1 MPGYLR
7 AVAMRLES
15 DVPMVWAQILHR
27 YKNVDLLDERFNRRR
42 AKTDKMSALLEQTF
56 FTGLKAAICTNF
68 VYCIGTK

>member
-1 MPGYLR
+1 MSGYLR

-15 DVPMVWAQILHR
+15 DVPMVWAQILYR
-27 YKNVDLLDERFNRRR
+27 YKNVDLLDKRLNRRR

-68 VYCIGTK
+68 VLLHWH